1 MMRLLLCIGD
11 EPETGGTIEPY
22 SGAPFLIR
30 GRQVALI
37 GALVHCNACNNSGPI
52 VKAGGPRRPWHHG
65 VEVAHEGDIVLCKCA
80 RPPRMIASMQSS
92 FRNDDMAESLGDVS
106 SCHQAPAQPGAGLG
120 PFDQGFVLMDR
131 HTKRPLAHIRY
142 RVRSSSGVIS
152 NGVTDAS
159 GRTARIEISRAES
172 VTIEVQQ

>member
-1 MMRLLLCIGD
+1 MRLLLCVGD

-22 SGAPFLIR
+22 SGPSYLIR
-30 GRQVALI
+30 GHQVALI
-37 GALVHCNACNNSGPI
+37 GASVHCNACNSDGPI

-80 RPPRMIASMQSS
+80 RPPRMIALMQNSS
-92 FRNDDMAESLGDVS
+92 HNDDMAESLVDVS
-106 SCHQAPAQPGAGLG
+106 DCHQAPAQPGAGLV

-131 HTKRPLAHIRY
+131 HTRRPLARVRY

-152 NGVTDAS
+152 NGVTDGS
-159 GRTARIEISRAES
+159 GRTARIETSRAEN
-172 VTIEVQQ
+172 VTIEVQH